1 MSFYSKRT
9 MTNISFNITNL
20 QGSYLGISVSMNKFM
35 TDTQMAAVLTYL
47 CTMCFLLRAS
57 VTDPPMYIVASAVL
71 CRSLAIVRSLPLPG
85 CGYRFF
91 KKNAVNI

>member
-1 MSFYSKRT
+1 MENVKTLLLCYISFQLYKVITLKRSINGLINVIYSKRT
-9 MTNISFNITNL
+9 MTNISFNITYL

-57 VTDPPMYIVASAVL
+57 D
-71 CRSLAIVRSLPLPG
+71 
-85 CGYRFF
+85 
-91 KKNAVNI
+91 